1 MLKLIPFKPIS
12 KGKFAMK
19 HELILEQLLTN
30 AKNNPN
36 VVGFLVFGSVASGTH
51 NEESDIDT
59 LTVLWNSKSTSG
71 IHNSMVEG
79 VKVGNIFFTLEVLRT
94 GTKTVPYLLYPV
106 ANAKIL
112 FDRENMITPLLEQI
126 NKYFNENTEVKAKWI
141 AYYKQFKKEK
151 AQFGY
156 EKTTIIDV
164 WNELEKEYSGGKIRR
179 PFFNSFPFRNR
190 LVFSILKRFL

>member
-1 MLKLIPFKPIS
+1 LQKWAGRS
-12 KGKFAMK
+12 VWYDRRVR
-19 HELILEQLLTN
+19 N
-30 AKNNPN
+30 AEAAGSNPAR
-36 VVGFLVFGSVASGTH
+36 S
-51 NEESDIDT
+51 T
-59 LTVLWNSKSTSG
+59 LTPAHPFFEETLSVILSSKKNGFSARA
-71 IHNSMVEG
+71 
-79 VKVGNIFFTLEVLRT
+79 LEVLRT